1 MLESEVMSYCYDYP
15 RPGVTTDVV
24 MFTIREETLQLLLIK
39 RAAEPFRGCWALPGG
54 FVNPEESLETAAA
67 RELEEETGVS
77 GVYLEQLYTY
87 GAPDRDP
94 RDRIISVAY
103 YALVPSDRL
112 ELRAASDAEDVG
124 WFAFDALPQLAF
136 DHAQIVRMA
145 HQRLSAKL
153 DYSTIALQFM
163 PEQFTLSDLQDVY
176 ETILREPQDKRNFR
190 KRILALDQIE
200 PTGEQ
205 RRNGA
210 HRPAQ
215 LYRVRHPERVEI
227 IK

>member
-1 MLESEVMSYCYDYP
+1 MLEPESMSHCYDYP

-39 RAAEPFRGCWALPGG
+39 RAAEPFKGCWALPGG
-54 FVNPEESLETAAA
+54 FVNPDESLETAAA

-112 ELRAASDAEDVG
+112 ELRAASDAQDVR
-124 WFAFDALPQLAF
+124 WFAFDDLPALAF
-136 DHAQIVRMA
+136 DHAEIVQMA
-145 HQRLSAKL
+145 HRRLAAKL

-163 PEQFTLSDLQDVY
+163 PDTFTLGDLQDVY

-190 KRILALDQIE
+190 KRILALDRIE
-200 PTGEQ
+200 ATGGQ

-210 HRPAQ
+210 HRPAK
-215 LYRVRHPERVEI
+215 LYRVKHPERVEI